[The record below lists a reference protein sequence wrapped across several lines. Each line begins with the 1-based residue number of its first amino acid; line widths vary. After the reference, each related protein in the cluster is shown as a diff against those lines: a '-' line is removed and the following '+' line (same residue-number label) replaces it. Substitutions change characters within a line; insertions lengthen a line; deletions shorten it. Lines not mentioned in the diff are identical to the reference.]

1 MTSYYFRI
9 FAFSFMPLISTAQV
23 VNNYIVQP
31 SINVRWDN
39 SGRWKF
45 NSALEHRSV
54 VNNGW
59 NTLHVQAV
67 QFASYEVGFY
77 SQIGMGVMYRE
88 LFDDQRPEELR
99 FTEQFVYAR
108 KYNNLKIAHRLRWDQ
123 RIRGENL
130 TYRWRYRLSGSFP
143 LNGATVDATEF
154 YLTSSIETIF
164 IAQANEKPG
173 YDQRV
178 AIGLGRALSNNIKL
192 QLVNEYRWENYTNLI
207 NRSLFI
213 NLGVFY
219 SL

>member
-9 FAFSFMPLISTAQV
+9 FAFLFMPLISTAQV

-31 SINVRWDN
+31 SINLRWDN
-39 SGRWKF
+39 NGRWMF
-45 NSALEHRSV
+45 NSALEHRSLI
-54 VNNGW
+54 NNEW
-59 NTLHVQAV
+59 NVLHVQAV
-67 QFASYEVGFY
+67 QFASYEIGFH
-77 SQIGMGVMYRE
+77 SQIGLGVMYRE

-130 TYRWRYRLSGSFP
+130 THRWRYRLSGSIP
-143 LNGATVDATEF
+143 LNGGTVDATEF
-154 YLTSSIETIF
+154 YITSRLETIF
-164 IAQANEKPG
+164 IAQANKKSG

-178 AIGLGRALSNNIKL
+178 AIGLGRALNKNMKL
-192 QLVNEYRWENYTNLI
+192 QLVTEYRWEDYTNDLK
-207 NRSLFI
+207 RSLFI

>member
-9 FAFSFMPLISTAQV
+9 FVFLFMPLISTAQV

-59 NTLHVQAV
+59 NALHVQAV

-99 FTEQFVYAR
+99 LTEQFVYAR

-178 AIGLGRALSNNIKL
+178 AIG
-192 QLVNEYRWENYTNLI
+192 
-207 NRSLFI
+207 
-213 NLGVFY
+213 
-219 SL
+219 